1 MRKETFYLTLNNI
14 DDRYITEAK
23 KKSRRVIPLGVIKAG
38 FAMAACLCVVLA
50 SVLAFTYQRS
60 NQPHPEQL
68 QTPNPLME
76 VASVSEMER
85 YLDFQVPVLDKD
97 VEAYIVIVDD
107 SYPTLGRIMYADG
120 SIFNMEYGTGDISGI
135 YSGELVKT
143 ETFGKVEVSF
153 FTYTG
158 VEDVEISYA
167 TWEHGGFT
175 YSLSEKN
182 VSFEQ
187 LSRDVQALMG

>member
-23 KKSRRVIPLGVIKAG
+23 KKSRRVIPLGVIKVG

-50 SVLAFTYQRS
+50 SVFAFTYQKS

-76 VASVSEMER
+76 VTSVSEMER
-85 YLDFQVPVLDKD
+85 YLDFRVPVLDKD

-135 YSGELVKT
+135 CGGELVKT

-158 VEDVEISYA
+158 VEDGEISYA

-175 YSLSEKN
+175 HSLSEKN

>member
-50 SVLAFTYQRS
+50 SVFAFTYQRS
-60 NQPHPEQL
+60 NPPHPEQL

-76 VASVSEMER
+76 VTSVSEMER
-85 YLDFQVPVLDKD
+85 YLDFRVPVLDKD

-135 YSGELVKT
+135 CGGELVKT

-158 VEDVEISYA
+158 VEDGEISYA

-175 YSLSEKN
+175 HSLSEKN

>member
-23 KKSRRVIPLGVIKAG
+23 KKSRRVIPLGVMKAG

-50 SVLAFTYQRS
+50 SVFAFTYQRS
-60 NQPHPEQL
+60 NPPHPEQL

-76 VASVSEMER
+76 VASVSEMEH
-85 YLDFQVPVLDKD
+85 YLDFRVPVLDKD
-97 VEAYIVIVDD
+97 VESYIVIVDD

-135 YSGELVKT
+135 YGGELVKT

-167 TWEHGGFT
+167 TWEHDGFT
-175 YSLSEKN
+175 HSLSEKN
-182 VSFEQ
+182 VNFEQ

>member
-14 DDRYITEAK
+14 DDRYIAEAK
-23 KKSRRVIPLGVIKAG
+23 KKSRRVIPLGVIKVG

-50 SVLAFTYQRS
+50 SVFAFTYQRS

-76 VASVSEMER
+76 VTSVSEMER
-85 YLDFQVPVLDKD
+85 YLDFRVPVLDKD

-135 YSGELVKT
+135 CGGELVKT

>member
-50 SVLAFTYQRS
+50 SVFAFTYQRS
-60 NQPHPEQL
+60 NPPHPEQL

-76 VASVSEMER
+76 VTSVSEMER
-85 YLDFQVPVLDKD
+85 YLDFRVPVLDKD

-135 YSGELVKT
+135 YSGKLVKT

-158 VEDVEISYA
+158 VEDGEISYA

-175 YSLSEKN
+175 HSLSEKN

>member
-14 DDRYITEAK
+14 DDRFITEAK
-23 KKSRRVIPLGVIKAG
+23 KKSRRVIPLGVIKVG

-50 SVLAFTYQRS
+50 SVFAFTYQRS
-60 NQPHPEQL
+60 NPPHPEQL

-76 VASVSEMER
+76 VTSVSEMER
-85 YLDFQVPVLDKD
+85 YLDFRVPVLDKD

-135 YSGELVKT
+135 YGGELVKT

-158 VEDVEISYA
+158 VEDGEISYA

>member
-1 MRKETFYLTLNNI
+1 MRKETFYSTLNNI

-23 KKSRRVIPLGVIKAG
+23 KKSRRVIPLGVIKVG

-50 SVLAFTYQRS
+50 SVFAFTYQRS
-60 NQPHPEQL
+60 NPPHPEQL

-76 VASVSEMER
+76 VTSVSEMER
-85 YLDFQVPVLDKD
+85 YLDFRVPVLDKD

-135 YSGELVKT
+135 CGGELVKT

-187 LSRDVQALMG
+187 LSRDVQALIG

>member
-1 MRKETFYLTLNNI
+1 MRKETFYSTLNNI

-38 FAMAACLCVVLA
+38 FTMAACLCVVLA
-50 SVLAFTYQRS
+50 SIFAFTYQRS

-76 VASVSEMER
+76 VTSVSEMER
-85 YLDFQVPVLDKD
+85 YLDFRVPVLDKD

-135 YSGELVKT
+135 YGGELVKT

-153 FTYTG
+153 FTYTD

-187 LSRDVQALMG
+187 LSRDVQALIG

>member
-50 SVLAFTYQRS
+50 SVFAFTYQRS

-76 VASVSEMER
+76 VTSVSEMER
-85 YLDFQVPVLDKD
+85 YLDFRVPVLDKD

-135 YSGELVKT
+135 CGGELVKT

-158 VEDVEISYA
+158 VEDGEISYA

-175 YSLSEKN
+175 HSLSEKN
-182 VSFEQ
+182 ASFEQ

>member
-14 DDRYITEAK
+14 DDRFITEAK

-50 SVLAFTYQRS
+50 SVFAFTYQRS
-60 NQPHPEQL
+60 NPPHPEQL

-76 VASVSEMER
+76 VTSVSEMER
-85 YLDFQVPVLDKD
+85 YLDFRVPVLDKD

-135 YSGELVKT
+135 YGGELVKT

-158 VEDVEISYA
+158 VEDGEISYA

-175 YSLSEKN
+175 HSLSEKN

>member
-1 MRKETFYLTLNNI
+1 MRKETFYSTLNNI

-23 KKSRRVIPLGVIKAG
+23 KKSRRVIPLGVIKVG

-50 SVLAFTYQRS
+50 SVFAFTYQGS
-60 NQPHPEQL
+60 NPPHPEQL
-68 QTPNPLME
+68 QTLNPLME
-76 VASVSEMER
+76 VTSVSEMER
-85 YLDFQVPVLDKD
+85 YLDFRVPVLDKD

-135 YSGELVKT
+135 YGGELVKT

>member
-50 SVLAFTYQRS
+50 SVFAFTYQRS

-76 VASVSEMER
+76 VTSVSEMER
-85 YLDFQVPVLDKD
+85 YLDFRVPVLDKD

-135 YSGELVKT
+135 CGGELVKT

-158 VEDVEISYA
+158 VEDGEISYA

-175 YSLSEKN
+175 HSLSEKN

>member
-50 SVLAFTYQRS
+50 SVFAFTYQRS
-60 NQPHPEQL
+60 NPPHPEQL

-76 VASVSEMER
+76 VTSVSEMER
-85 YLDFQVPVLDKD
+85 YLDFRVPVLDKD

>member
-23 KKSRRVIPLGVIKAG
+23 KKSRRVIPLGVIKVG

-50 SVLAFTYQRS
+50 SVFAFTYQRS
-60 NQPHPEQL
+60 NPPHPEQL

-85 YLDFQVPVLDKD
+85 YLDFRVPVLDKD

-135 YSGELVKT
+135 CGGELVKT

>member
-50 SVLAFTYQRS
+50 SVFAFPYQRS
-60 NQPHPEQL
+60 NPPHPEQL

-76 VASVSEMER
+76 VTSVSEMEH
-85 YLDFQVPVLDKD
+85 YLDFRVPVLDKD

>member
-23 KKSRRVIPLGVIKAG
+23 KKSRRVIPLGVIKVG

-50 SVLAFTYQRS
+50 SVFAFTYQRS

-76 VASVSEMER
+76 VTSVSEMER
-85 YLDFQVPVLDKD
+85 YLDFRVPVLDKD

-135 YSGELVKT
+135 CGGELVKT

-158 VEDVEISYA
+158 VEDGEISYA

-175 YSLSEKN
+175 HSLSEKN

>member
-23 KKSRRVIPLGVIKAG
+23 KKSRRVIPLGVIKVG

-76 VASVSEMER
+76 VTSVSEMER
-85 YLDFQVPVLDKD
+85 YLDFRVPVLDKD

>member
-50 SVLAFTYQRS
+50 SVFAFTYQRS
-60 NQPHPEQL
+60 NPPHPEQL

-76 VASVSEMER
+76 VTSVSEMER
-85 YLDFQVPVLDKD
+85 YLDFRVPVLDKD

-153 FTYTG
+153 FTYAG
-158 VEDVEISYA
+158 VEDGEISYA

>member
-23 KKSRRVIPLGVIKAG
+23 KKSRRVIPLGVIKAD

-50 SVLAFTYQRS
+50 SVFAFTYQRS
-60 NQPHPEQL
+60 NPPHPEQL

-76 VASVSEMER
+76 VTSVSEMER
-85 YLDFQVPVLDKD
+85 YLDFRVPVLDKD

-120 SIFNMEYGTGDISGI
+120 SIFNVEYGTGDISGI
-135 YSGELVKT
+135 YGGELVKT
-143 ETFGKVEVSF
+143 ETVGEIEVSF

-158 VEDVEISYA
+158 VEGTETAYA
-167 TWEHGGFT
+167 TWEHDGFT
-175 YSLSEKN
+175 YSLSGEN
-182 VSFEQ
+182 TSLEQ
-187 LSRDVQALMG
+187 LRSDIQALMK

>member
-14 DDRYITEAK
+14 DDRYIAEAK
-23 KKSRRVIPLGVIKAG
+23 KKSRRVIPLGVIKVG
-38 FAMAACLCVVLA
+38 FTMAACLCVVLA
-50 SVLAFTYQRS
+50 SIFAFTHQSS
-60 NQPHPEQL
+60 NQPHPEQV
-68 QTPNPLME
+68 QVPNPLLE
-76 VASVSEMER
+76 VESLSEMER
-85 YLDFQVPVLDKD
+85 YLDFNVPVLDRD
-97 VEAYIVIVDD
+97 VESYIVIVDN
-107 SYPTLGRIMYADG
+107 SYPTVGRIVYADG
-120 SIFNMEYGTGDISGI
+120 STFNMEYGTSDISGI
-135 YSGELVKT
+135 YGGELVKT

-153 FTYTG
+153 FTYTD